1 MKKKNKY
8 ANKSRVCLLCQ
19 KTKNLCHFNLMDAE
33 GNRRSECRT
42 CTGVEAIDWAAAM
55 KHKYEAERRA
65 KRKVNKRVRNDYL
78 KEWRD
83 NAPTLNRKQAMA
95 DAVPKLMANLPL
107 EELTFV

>member
-1 MKKKNKY
+1 MTRLVGSRICTMCQKKKHLIRF
-8 ANKSRVCLLCQ
+8 SVC
-19 KTKNLCHFNLMDAE
+19 DIE
-33 GNRRSECRT
+33 GNRRAECRA
-42 CTGVEAIDWAAAM
+42 CVGVEAIDWAAAM

-65 KRKVNKRVRNDYL
+65 KRRIDKRVRNDYL